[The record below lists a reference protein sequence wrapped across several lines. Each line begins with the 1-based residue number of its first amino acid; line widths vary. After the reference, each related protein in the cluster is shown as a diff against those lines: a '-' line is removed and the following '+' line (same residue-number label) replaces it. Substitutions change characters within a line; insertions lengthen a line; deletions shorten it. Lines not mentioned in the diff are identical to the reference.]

1 MIRDT
6 PRPAKDAVGVSV
18 GGGCGSRR
26 KEKEMIIA
34 IKITKTQEEK
44 IKDIDVA
51 KLKELD
57 AIIKKLDGATVD
69 YPQDVLELLRK

>member
-1 MIRDT
+1 
-6 PRPAKDAVGVSV
+6 
-18 GGGCGSRR
+18 
-26 KEKEMIIA
+26 MIIA